1 LVFFSL
7 LIGKNWVARASPFRL
22 LVSLC
27 FEGFILSAFA
37 ERADSSPNARHLWEK
52 ALDVLRR
59 DGQAFVVTQLQ
70 QLVPL
75 SLDGGALT
83 MGVDDL
89 FFRDWVE
96 DHFGHLVVTAIER
109 ASGQT
114 AKLLWEKIDRL
125 PMRPAQNTA
134 PAATQLRHPVRLNE
148 KFTFENYVVSEANQL
163 PAAAAHAVSENPG
176 RAYNP
181 LFIYGGT
188 GLGKTHLLHA
198 IGNRA
203 LTRNPHFRVTYLSS
217 EEFTNQY
224 IESVRD
230 QRMTE
235 FRRRFRDECDVLL
248 IDDIQFLGKK
258 QETQNEFF
266 YTFNALHQLGK
277 AVVMTSDT
285 VPSEIPGLEDRLRS
299 RFAMGLITDVHEPT
313 FEARVAILKKKATQD
328 GVVISDKVAHFIAR
342 IVVKNVRELEGA
354 LIKVTAV
361 HALTGQ
367 PLTEE
372 LCAQVL
378 SDLMPDKVVVDADVI
393 QKEVARFYR
402 LQVDDLRGE
411 RRLKPVAHARQVAMY
426 LVRTL
431 TTSSLPEIGKKFNK
445 DHSTV
450 LASVRKIEMMRSED
464 TQLQLEL
471 GELTKKLVPQ

>member
-1 LVFFSL
+1 M
-7 LIGKNWVARASPFRL
+7 
-22 LVSLC
+22 
-27 FEGFILSAFA
+27 SAFVEKA
-37 ERADSSPNARHLWEK
+37 ESTPTARNLWEN

-59 DGQAFVVTQLQ
+59 DGQSFVVTQLQ

-75 SLDGGALT
+75 KYEDGALT

-109 ASGQT
+109 ASGRT
-114 AKLLWEKIDRL
+114 AKLAWEKVERVTPRASL
-125 PMRPAQNTA
+125 PSA
-134 PAATQLRHPVRLNE
+134 PPVNQLRHSIRLNE
-148 KFTFENYVVSEANQL
+148 KFTFDSYVVSEANQL

-198 IGNRA
+198 IGNRVLA
-203 LTRNPHFRVTYLSS
+203 RNPHFRVTYLSS

-328 GVVISDKVAHFIAR
+328 GIAVTDKVAHFIAR
-342 IVVKNVRELEGA
+342 IMVKNVRELEGA

-378 SDLMPDKVVVDADVI
+378 GDLMPEKVTLDAEMI
-393 QKEVARFYR
+393 QKEVARFYK
-402 LQVDDLRGE
+402 LNVDDLRGE
-411 RRLKPVAHARQVAMY
+411 RRMKPVAHARQVAMY

-450 LASVRKIEMMRSED
+450 LASVRKIEQARGND
-464 TQLQLEL
+464 AQLQLDL
-471 GELTKKLVPQ
+471 GELQKKLVPVVD

>member
-1 LVFFSL
+1 M
-7 LIGKNWVARASPFRL
+7 
-22 LVSLC
+22 
-27 FEGFILSAFA
+27 SAFVEKA
-37 ERADSSPNARHLWEK
+37 ESTATARHLWET
-52 ALDVLRR
+52 ALDVLRG
-59 DGQAFVVTQLQ
+59 DGQSFVVTQLQ

-75 SLDGGALT
+75 RWESGALT
-83 MGVDDL
+83 LGVDDL

-96 DHFGHLVVTAIER
+96 DHFGHLLVTAIER
-109 ASGQT
+109 ASGKT
-114 AKLLWEKIDRL
+114 ATLAWEKVERSQVRHSL
-125 PMRPAQNTA
+125 PSA
-134 PAATQLRHPVRLNE
+134 PPVNQLRHPLRLND
-148 KFTFENYVVSEANQL
+148 KFTFDSYVVSEANQL

-203 LTRNPHFRVTYLSS
+203 LARNPHFRVTYLSS

-285 VPSEIPGLEDRLRS
+285 VPSEIPGLEERLRS

-313 FEARVAILKKKATQD
+313 FEARVAILKKKAQQD
-328 GVVISDKVAHFIAR
+328 GVGLTDKVAHFIAR
-342 IVVKNVRELEGA
+342 VVVKNVRELEGA

-378 SDLMPDKVVVDADVI
+378 GDLMPDKVTLDAELI
-393 QKEVARFYR
+393 QKEVARYYK
-402 LQVDDLRGE
+402 LAVDDLRGE

-431 TTSSLPEIGKKFNK
+431 TQSSLPEIGKKFNK

-450 LASVRKIEMMRSED
+450 LASVRKIEQLKGAD
-464 TQLQLEL
+464 AQLQLDL
-471 GELTKKLVPQ
+471 GELTKKLVPPGA

>member
-1 LVFFSL
+1 M
-7 LIGKNWVARASPFRL
+7 
-22 LVSLC
+22 
-27 FEGFILSAFA
+27 SAFVEKA
-37 ERADSSPNARHLWEK
+37 ESTATARNLWET

-59 DGQAFVVTQLQ
+59 DGQSFVVTQLQ

-75 SLDGGALT
+75 TYVDGALT

-96 DHFGHLVVTAIER
+96 DHFGHLLVTAIER
-109 ASGQT
+109 ASGKT
-114 AKLLWEKIDRL
+114 AKLAWEKIERTTPRASL
-125 PMRPAQNTA
+125 PSA
-134 PAATQLRHPVRLNE
+134 PPVNQLRHPVRLNE
-148 KFTFENYVVSEANQL
+148 KFTFESYVVSEANQL
-163 PAAAAHAVSENPG
+163 PAAAAHAVAENPG

-198 IGNRA
+198 IGNRVLA
-203 LTRNPHFRVTYLSS
+203 RNPHFRVTYLSS

-285 VPSEIPGLEDRLRS
+285 VPSEIPGLEERLRS

-328 GVVISDKVAHFIAR
+328 GIAITDKVAHFIAR
-342 IVVKNVRELEGA
+342 VVVKNVRELEGA

-378 SDLMPDKVVVDADVI
+378 GDMLPEKVLLDAEMI
-393 QKEVARFYR
+393 QKEVARFYK
-402 LQVDDLRGE
+402 LNVDDLRGE

-450 LASVRKIEMMRSED
+450 LASVRKIEQARGND
-464 TQLQLEL
+464 AQLQLDL
-471 GELTKKLVPQ
+471 GELTKKLVPASE

>member
-1 LVFFSL
+1 
-7 LIGKNWVARASPFRL
+7 
-22 LVSLC
+22 
-27 FEGFILSAFA
+27 LSAFVEKA
-37 ERADSSPNARHLWEK
+37 ESTVTARNLWQS
-52 ALDVLRR
+52 ALDVLRH
-59 DGQAFVVTQLQ
+59 DGQNFVVTQLQ
-70 QLVPL
+70 QLLPL
-75 SLDGGALT
+75 RYEDGSLT

-96 DHFGHLVVTAIER
+96 DHFGHLLVTALER

-114 AKLLWEKIDRL
+114 AKLAWEKIERTQARSSL
-125 PMRPAQNTA
+125 PSA
-134 PAATQLRHPVRLNE
+134 PAVNHTRHSVRLND
-148 KFTFENYVVSEANQL
+148 KFTFESYVVSEANQL
-163 PAAAAHAVSENPG
+163 PAAAAHAVAENPG

-181 LFIYGGT
+181 LFIYGET

-198 IGNRA
+198 IANRVLA
-203 LTRNPHFRVTYLSS
+203 RNPQFRVTYLSS

-248 IDDIQFLGKK
+248 IDDIQFLGRK

-328 GVVISDKVAHFIAR
+328 GISITDKVAHFIAR
-342 IVVKNVRELEGA
+342 VVVNNVRELEGA
-354 LIKVTAV
+354 LIRVIAV

-372 LCAQVL
+372 LCATVL
-378 SDLMPDKVVVDADVI
+378 SDMMPEKVTLDAEMI
-393 QKEVARFYR
+393 QKEVARFYK
-402 LQVDDLRGE
+402 LNVDDLRGE
-411 RRLKPVAHARQVAMY
+411 RRMKPVAHARQVAMY

-450 LASVRKIEMMRSED
+450 LASVRKIEQARGNDS
-464 TQLQLEL
+464 QLQLDL
-471 GELTKKLVPQ
+471 GELTKKLVPPGLT

>member
-1 LVFFSL
+1 M
-7 LIGKNWVARASPFRL
+7 
-22 LVSLC
+22 
-27 FEGFILSAFA
+27 SAFVELA
-37 ERADSSPNARHLWEK
+37 ESTATARNLWEK

-59 DGQAFVVTQLQ
+59 DGQNFVVTQLQ

-75 SLDGGALT
+75 KYQDGALT

-109 ASGQT
+109 ASGKT
-114 AKLLWEKIDRL
+114 ASLAWEKVERATARATL
-125 PMRPAQNTA
+125 PTA
-134 PAATQLRHPVRLNE
+134 PAVNHVRNMVRLND
-148 KFTFENYVVSEANQL
+148 KFSFDSYVVSEANQL
-163 PAAAAHAVSENPG
+163 PAAAAHAVAENPG

-198 IGNRA
+198 IGNRV
-203 LTRNPHFRVTYLSS
+203 LSRNPHFSVMYLSS

-230 QRMTE
+230 GRMTE
-235 FRRRFRDECDVLL
+235 FRRRFREECDLLL

-266 YTFNALHQLGK
+266 HTFNVLHQLGK

-313 FEARVAILKKKATQD
+313 FEARVAILKKKAQQD
-328 GVVISDKVAHFIAR
+328 GIAITDKVAHFIAR
-342 IVVKNVRELEGA
+342 VVVKNVRELEGA

-372 LCAQVL
+372 LCATVL
-378 SDLMPDKVVVDADVI
+378 GDLMPEKVTLDAELI
-393 QKEVARFYR
+393 QKEVARYYK
-402 LQVDDLRGE
+402 LAVDDLKGE

-431 TTSSLPEIGKKFNK
+431 TQSSLPEIGKKFNK

-450 LASVRKIEMMRSED
+450 LASVRKIELQKVGD
-464 TQLQLEL
+464 AQLQLDL
-471 GELTKKLVPQ
+471 GQLTKKLVPVAE

>member
-1 LVFFSL
+1 M
-7 LIGKNWVARASPFRL
+7 
-22 LVSLC
+22 
-27 FEGFILSAFA
+27 SAFVEKA
-37 ERADSSPNARHLWEK
+37 ESTVTARNLWES

-59 DGQAFVVTQLQ
+59 DGQSFVVTQLQ
-70 QLVPL
+70 QLLPL
-75 SLDGGALT
+75 RYEDGALT

-96 DHFGHLVVTAIER
+96 DHFGHLLVTAVER
-109 ASGQT
+109 ASGRT
-114 AKLLWEKIDRL
+114 AKLAWEKIERAQARASL
-125 PMRPAQNTA
+125 PSA
-134 PAATQLRHPVRLNE
+134 PPVNQLRHTVRLND
-148 KFTFENYVVSEANQL
+148 KFTFESYVVSEANQL
-163 PAAAAHAVSENPG
+163 PAAAAHAVAENPG

-181 LFIYGGT
+181 LFIYGET

-198 IGNRA
+198 IANRVLA
-203 LTRNPHFRVTYLSS
+203 RTPHFRVTYLSS

-328 GVVISDKVAHFIAR
+328 GIAVTDKVAHFIAR
-342 IVVKNVRELEGA
+342 IMVKNVRELEGA

-378 SDLMPDKVVVDADVI
+378 GDLMPEKVTLDAEMI
-393 QKEVARFYR
+393 QKEVARFYK
-402 LQVDDLRGE
+402 LNVDDLRGE
-411 RRLKPVAHARQVAMY
+411 RRMKPVAHARQVAMY

-450 LASVRKIEMMRSED
+450 LASVRKIEQLRGND
-464 TQLQLEL
+464 AQLQLDL
-471 GELTKKLVPQ
+471 GELHKKLVPVTE

>member
-1 LVFFSL
+1 M
-7 LIGKNWVARASPFRL
+7 
-22 LVSLC
+22 
-27 FEGFILSAFA
+27 SAFVEQA
-37 ERADSSPNARHLWEK
+37 ESTVTARNLWEK

-59 DGQAFVVTQLQ
+59 DGQSFVVTQLQ

-75 SLDGGALT
+75 KYQDGALT

-109 ASGQT
+109 ASGKT
-114 AKLLWEKIDRL
+114 AKLAWEKVERTSPRSTL
-125 PMRPAQNTA
+125 PAA
-134 PAATQLRHPVRLNE
+134 PAVNHLRHPVRLND
-148 KFTFENYVVSEANQL
+148 KFTFDSYVVSEANQL
-163 PAAAAHAVSENPG
+163 PAAAAHAVAENPG

-198 IGNRA
+198 IGNRVLA
-203 LTRNPHFRVTYLSS
+203 RNPHFSVTYLSS

-230 QRMTE
+230 GRMPE
-235 FRRRFRDECDVLL
+235 FRRRFRDECDLLL

-266 YTFNALHQLGK
+266 HTFNVLHQLGK

-313 FEARVAILKKKATQD
+313 FEARVAILKKKAQQD
-328 GVVISDKVAHFIAR
+328 GITITDKVAHFIAR
-342 IVVKNVRELEGA
+342 VVVKNVRELEGA

-378 SDLMPDKVVVDADVI
+378 GDLMPEKVTLDAELI
-393 QKEVARFYR
+393 QKEVARYYK
-402 LQVDDLRGE
+402 LAVDDLRGE

-431 TTSSLPEIGKKFNK
+431 TQSSLPEIGKKFNK

-450 LASVRKIEMMRSED
+450 LASVRKIE
-464 TQLQLEL
+464 QLKGADAQLMLDL
-471 GELTKKLVPQ
+471 GELTKKLVPAVD

>member
-1 LVFFSL
+1 MS
-7 LIGKNWVARASPFRL
+7 
-22 LVSLC
+22 
-27 FEGFILSAFA
+27 LSAFVEKA
-37 ERADSSPNARHLWEK
+37 GSTVTARNLWES

-59 DGQAFVVTQLQ
+59 DGQSFVVTQLQ

-75 SLDGGALT
+75 AYDGEALT

-96 DHFGHLVVTAIER
+96 DHFGHLLVTAIER
-109 ASGQT
+109 ASGHT
-114 AKLLWEKIDRL
+114 AKLAWEKVERAAPRANL
-125 PMRPAQNTA
+125 TA
-134 PAATQLRHPVRLNE
+134 PAANQLRHPVRLND
-148 KFTFENYVVSEANQL
+148 KFTFESYVVSEANQL
-163 PAAAAHAVSENPG
+163 PAAAAHAVAENPG

-198 IGNRA
+198 IGNRVVG
-203 LTRNPHFRVTYLSS
+203 RNPLARVTYLSS

-328 GVVISDKVAHFIAR
+328 GVAITDKVAHFIAR
-342 IVVKNVRELEGA
+342 VVVNNVRELEGA

-378 SDLMPDKVVVDADVI
+378 GDLLPEKVALDAEAI
-393 QKEVARFYR
+393 QKEVARFYK
-402 LQVDDLRGE
+402 LNVDDLRGE

-450 LASVRKIEMMRSED
+450 LASVRKIETLRGND
-464 TQLQLEL
+464 AQLQLDL
-471 GELTKKLVPQ
+471 GELTKKLVPTAE

>member
-1 LVFFSL
+1 M
-7 LIGKNWVARASPFRL
+7 
-22 LVSLC
+22 
-27 FEGFILSAFA
+27 SAFVEKA
-37 ERADSSPNARHLWEK
+37 ESTPTARNLWEN

-59 DGQAFVVTQLQ
+59 DGQSFVVTQLQ

-75 SLDGGALT
+75 KYDDGALT

-109 ASGQT
+109 ASGRT
-114 AKLLWEKIDRL
+114 AKLAWEKVERATPRASL
-125 PMRPAQNTA
+125 PSA
-134 PAATQLRHPVRLNE
+134 PPVNQLRHAIRLNE
-148 KFTFENYVVSEANQL
+148 KFTFDSYVVSEANQL

-198 IGNRA
+198 IGNRVLA
-203 LTRNPHFRVTYLSS
+203 RNPHFRVTYLSS

-328 GVVISDKVAHFIAR
+328 GIAVTDKVAHFIAR
-342 IVVKNVRELEGA
+342 IMVKNVRELEGA

-378 SDLMPDKVVVDADVI
+378 GDLMPEKVALDADMI
-393 QKEVARFYR
+393 QKEVARFYK
-402 LQVDDLRGE
+402 LNVDDLRGE
-411 RRLKPVAHARQVAMY
+411 RRMKPVAHARQVAMY

-450 LASVRKIEMMRSED
+450 LASVRKIEQLRSND
-464 TQLQLEL
+464 AQLQLDL
-471 GELTKKLVPQ
+471 GELQKKLVPVTE